1 MYIENKD
8 TIVFQ
13 SEYEHYIKEK
23 QGRKPNTVRTI
34 PLNEVNKWELG
45 PVAPGDLFSSGIHI
59 TQIKIQCRGQMQY
72 FIRKLKDVTVIP
84 HEGTALWIFS
94 WRH

>member
-1 MYIENKD
+1 MYIENED
-8 TIVFQ
+8 TIVFK
-13 SEYEHYIKEK
+13 SIPVIFEKEK
-23 QGRKPNTVRTI
+23 SCKKPNTVRI
-34 PLNEVNKWELG
+34 ISEMESDKWNLMAK
-45 PVAPGDLFSSGIHI
+45 VAGEIYSGATPI
-59 TQIKIQCRGQMQY
+59 TKIKIQCSVGDQY